1 MNNWPSWATSRPTST
16 GEYVTASGSSDM
28 PSSFPRSEMGSPQL
42 GTYISEPKYQQPTE
56 TIRDQI
62 ENLELS
68 KNELK
73 SENRKLEFE
82 IERIQE
88 KLVILTTELG
98 ASESSRIR
106 LENKLINCYSRI
118 DQLETDNRQF
128 EIRENNYQK
137 ELQEKQALL
146 ETYQNQNELIECKLL
161 GLLYEF

>member
-16 GEYVTASGSSDM
+16 GEYVTASESSDM
-28 PSSFPRSEMGSPQL
+28 HFSYPESETGAN
-42 GTYISEPKYQQPTE
+42 ISEPKNQQPTE